1 MDFSSNFQRFQITSD
16 CSLPSARFYGR
27 ENCQARRGLGRLWF
41 RGGGWVLS
49 VSPGS
54 SHAGIPGLVAGRRG
68 APFGRSSASGR
79 HAQHPDGGGD
89 AGAGLPRHQVRSPPP
104 RRLGSFLPARP
115 PGRGLPESLGIRPC
129 VSCPLGEGGRRRACL
144 TAVSCWNQGIINTI
158 SLLLLPPPPSLP
170 PPPPPGLANKQAVT
184 GSPGQGGAGP
194 PGGRK
199 GRPSWGAAG
208 DTGTRTGT
216 RAHTHWDSGRRR
228 SDPDGPFPF
237 SVILSEPQF
246 PLLIHGDK
254 NTLFIGLL
262 GID

>member
-1 MDFSSNFQRFQITSD
+1 M
-16 CSLPSARFYGR
+16 
-27 ENCQARRGLGRLWF
+27 
-41 RGGGWVLS
+41 S

-144 TAVSCWNQGIINTI
+144 TAVSCWNQGIII
-158 SLLLLPPPPSLP
+158 IRFPSFSCRRRRRCRRRRHQ
-170 PPPPPGLANKQAVT
+170 GSQTNKQSQEA
-184 GSPGQGGAGP
+184 QGRGARGRPAAGRAGP
-194 PGGRK
+194 AGEPRGTRGHARAHGR
-199 GRPSWGAAG
+199 
-208 DTGTRTGT
+208 TRTGT
-216 RAHTHWDSGRRR
+216 VAGA
-228 SDPDGPFPF
+228 
-237 SVILSEPQF
+237 VQILMDHFLS
-246 PLLIHGDK
+246 L
-254 NTLFIGLL
+254 
-262 GID
+262 